1 MAYQPYSY
9 KLLGSFIGA
18 NMNTTS
24 DQAITML
31 APKYYIDKVIV
42 TNASISLTLAVG
54 GLYTAASKGGSLV
67 LGSAQA
73 YSGLTGST
81 KVVNLASLLTADTLT
96 ASTLYLSLTTAQG
109 SAASADWYIYGFELK

>member
-1 MAYQPYSY
+1 MAYQPFSY
-9 KLLGSFIGA
+9 KLLGSLIGA

-24 DQAITML
+24 DQVIAML
-31 APKYYIDKVIV
+31 STRYYIDKVIV
-42 TNASISLTLAVG
+42 ANASVSLTLAVG

-81 KVVNLASLLTADTLT
+81 KILSVASLLTSDTLT
-96 ASTLYLSLTTAQG
+96 ASTLYLSLTTGQG
-109 SAASADWYIYGFELK
+109 SAATADWYIYGFELK